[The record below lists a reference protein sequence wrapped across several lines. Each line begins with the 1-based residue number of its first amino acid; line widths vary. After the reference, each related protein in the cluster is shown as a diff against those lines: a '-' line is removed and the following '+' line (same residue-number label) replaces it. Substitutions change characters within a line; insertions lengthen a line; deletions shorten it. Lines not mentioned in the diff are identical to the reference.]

1 MPFDMTP
8 QETHEFVKTLTPRPA
23 PSNMKEILQDYI
35 RKANAVPDDTDH
47 CCAACLDIRVEQ
59 GCGSVS
65 YSTENGQIRV
75 WSDGKTVFVFDK
87 AQIYDRGYTRYT
99 LP

>member
-35 RKANAVPDDTDH
+35 RKANAVPDDMDH
-47 CCAACLDIRVEQ
+47 CCAACLDIRVEH
-59 GCGSVS
+59 GCGATI
-65 YSTENGQIRV
+65 YSTKNGQISV
-75 WSDGKTVFVFDK
+75 WSDGKTVFVYDK
-87 AQIYDRGYTRYT
+87 AQTDNHGYTRYT